1 MTFKGEDLGDQVG
14 HPETSVLGEDLFVVI
29 DHLAQVLGN
38 FGVVCF

>member
-1 MTFKGEDLGDQVG
+1 MAFEGEDLGDQVG
-14 HPETSVLGEDLFVVI
+14 HSETFVLGEDVLVVI